1 MTKSAIALS
10 VIIIVSLCALSFGMG
25 YFSMGIKVESGKQFI
40 YGNASHKCKVTN
52 KLVED
57 KDVSK

>member
-1 MTKSAIALS
+1 MTKSHIALL
-10 VIIIVSLCALSFGMG
+10 VIAVISLCTLSFGGGYYLMG
-25 YFSMGIKVESGKQFI
+25 SKVETGKQFI

-57 KDVSK
+57 SNVSK